1 MNIAS
6 YADLIS
12 AANAQAEPQR
22 LLFVFARAEL
32 PDEATEQQKQ
42 RFAAGEGGALAPV
55 MCVDKLPAEQPHFE
69 GLVSESKNTG
79 MDWDIVFVTTMSGRA
94 GIAPGSD
101 EATQA
106 LKMMVESVKHGA
118 IGNFLALDRS
128 GTAVSL
134 G

>member
-32 PDEATEQQKQ
+32 PDDATEQQKQ

-55 MCVDKLPAEQPHFE
+55 MCVDKLPAEQPHFD

-79 MDWDIVFVTTMSGRA
+79 IDWDIVFVTTMSGRA

-106 LKMMVESVKHGA
+106 LKMMVEAVKQGA

>member
-1 MNIAS
+1 MNISS

-22 LLFVFARAEL
+22 LLLVFARAEL
-32 PDEATEQQKQ
+32 PDDATELQKQ
-42 RFAAGEGGALAPV
+42 RFEAGEGGTLAPV
-55 MCVDKLPAEQPHFE
+55 MCVDKLPAEQPHFD

-79 MDWDIVFVTTMSGRA
+79 IDWDIVFVTTMSGRA

-106 LKMMVESVKHGA
+106 LKMMVESVKQGT
-118 IGNFLALDRS
+118 IGNFLALDRT